1 MGGTIL
7 SAQLLCFLLSAL
19 KEFLQGREDL
29 PIAGWEEFP
38 SKQKPCEKG
47 VVAEDNIKSVE

>member
-38 SKQKPCEKG
+38 SKQKSCEKG